1 MCGIVGYTGDSEAL
15 PVLID
20 SLHRLE
26 YRGYDSAG
34 VAIQQNGEIEM
45 DKIKG
50 KIDDLEASLDQSQYA
65 GTCGIGHTRW
75 ATHGIPSTE
84 NAHPHFSDDEKIM
97 IVHNGIIE
105 NYRQLRADLAENPTF
120 TSETDTEVLAHL
132 LSELYDGDL
141 TEAMRSVMK
150 QVEGS
155 LAVVALHADE
165 QGKIVAARSGSSLI
179 VGQGEDGMYTASDLP
194 ALLDYTREVIFLDQD
209 EIATLTS
216 EDVTV
221 TTLSGEVRNKAVN
234 EINWDAVR
242 SEKGGYKHFMSKEIA
257 EQPDVMNDAM
267 RERISENA
275 SVQLPQLEL
284 NPDELANLR
293 KISLIACGTSY
304 HACMVAK
311 YWLEEF
317 TTLQIDVDIASEY
330 RYRTLHP
337 GDRELLVAVSQSGE
351 TADTLS
357 ALHRANESGLTT
369 LAVVNVLGST
379 MTREADGVLYTHAG
393 PEIGVASTKSFMT
406 QLVVLF
412 LFSVYLGQFHD
423 EKRSFS
429 SLLEELLI
437 LPEKVEWQI
446 NQRNLYKDIA
456 EDQFKKE
463 DFLYLGRHLNYPLAL
478 EGALKLKEISYIHA
492 EGYPAGEMKHG
503 PIALIDEEMPVVA
516 LSPNS
521 RVYEK
526 IVNNIEET
534 RTRDGLVI
542 SVGKQEDKDLAE
554 ASDYYIPV
562 PETKEVLTPLIMTV
576 PMQILAYEIAVLRG
590 CDVDQPRNL
599 AKSVTVE

>member
-15 PVLID
+15 PILLN

-34 VAIQQNGEIEM
+34 VAVQQNGTIQL
-45 DKIKG
+45 DKKEG
-50 KIDDLEASLDQSQYA
+50 KIDALEASIDRSKYS

-75 ATHGIPSTE
+75 ATHGEPSE
-84 NAHPHFSDDEKIM
+84 ANAHPHFSEDRKIM

-105 NYRQLRADLAENPTF
+105 NHKELREELEGDVNF

-132 LSELYDGDL
+132 LSEVYEGDL
-141 TEAMRSVMK
+141 AEAVRVAIDR
-150 QVEGS
+150 VEGS

-165 QGKIVAARSGSSLI
+165 PDTLVAARSGSSLI
-179 VGQGEDGMYTASDLP
+179 IGKGEDGMFTASDLP
-194 ALLDYTREVIFLDQD
+194 ALLDYTRQVIFLDED
-209 EIATLTS
+209 EIATITPD
-216 EDVTV
+216 DVTV
-221 TTLSGEVRNKAVN
+221 RTLSGEERNKAVN

-242 SEKGGYKHFMSKEIA
+242 AEKGGFKHFMSKEIA

-267 RERISENA
+267 RERISGD
-275 SVQLPQLEL
+275 SDVQFPELEIDDEQLEQI
-284 NPDELANLR
+284 E

-317 TTLQIDVDIASEY
+317 TELEIDVDIASEY
-330 RYRTLHP
+330 RYRTLHSNSN
-337 GDRELLVAVSQSGE
+337 EMVVAVSQSGE

-357 ALHRANESGLTT
+357 ALQRANEDGLTT
-369 LAVVNVLGST
+369 LAIVNVLGST
-379 MTREADGVLYTHAG
+379 MTREADGVIYTHAG
-393 PEIGVASTKSFMT
+393 PEIGVASTKSFIT

-412 LFSVYLGQFHD
+412 LLAAKFGQLNGLDTIGSHLR
-423 EKRSFS
+423 E
-429 SLLEELLI
+429 LEA
-437 LPEKVEWQI
+437 LPEKVQWLLDNRSI
-446 NQRNLYKDIA
+446 YKEVA

-463 DFLYLGRHLNYPLAL
+463 DFLFLGRHLNYPLAM
-478 EGALKLKEISYIHA
+478 EGALKLKEISYTHA

-503 PIALIDEEMPVVA
+503 PIALIDEQIPVVV
-516 LSPNS
+516 LSPKS

-526 IVNNIEET
+526 MVSNIEET
-534 RTRDGLVI
+534 QTRGGLVI
-542 SVGKQEDKDLAE
+542 SVGMEGDEELKES
-554 ASDYYIPV
+554 SDYFIGIPDTD
-562 PETKEVLTPLIMTV
+562 EILTPILTAI
-576 PMQILAYEIAVLRG
+576 PMQLLAYEIAVQRG